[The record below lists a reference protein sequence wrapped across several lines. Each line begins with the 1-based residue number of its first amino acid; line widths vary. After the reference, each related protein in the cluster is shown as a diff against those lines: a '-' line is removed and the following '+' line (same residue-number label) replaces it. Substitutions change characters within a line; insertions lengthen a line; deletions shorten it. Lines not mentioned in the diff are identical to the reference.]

1 MCGIAGILSRQTR
14 GPVDL
19 HELARLRDAQ
29 SHRGPDDA
37 GLWTSTDGLVGLAHR
52 RLSIIDLS
60 PGGHQPKTTPDG
72 HLTITFNGEIYNHLE
87 LRRELEELGERFLSS
102 SDTEVILLGYR
113 RWGHSVVDR
122 LRGMFA
128 FGIWDSR
135 KRELFL
141 ARDPL
146 GIKPLYY
153 AEHDGRI
160 AFASEVRAIRAI
172 MDLGEVDATALSD
185 FLLWGS
191 ITSPSTLYTGA
202 RSLEPG
208 QWMRVRDSLD
218 RTIHTYWRVEDSF
231 GQPGGS
237 RSREEAF
244 GQAAEALRDSVRN
257 HLIADV
263 PVGAFLSGGVDS
275 VSLVALLME
284 IQERPIATVTLAST
298 DDPTLDES
306 RLAASAAQLY
316 GTEHHEIRLDIE
328 EIRERIHVAVDA
340 MDQPTIDGINSYL
353 VSEAAHRAGLKVAI
367 SGVGGDELF
376 GGYTTFRQLPQI
388 LAHHR
393 RIRAF
398 PGGSRAARNAAHL
411 LAAPGLPRPAA
422 KLGRILAHGSTTEG
436 AYYACR
442 GLFSPDEIR
451 TLLRPDVLATADRL
465 DPARRLASRLDLSRV
480 PVEDHT
486 SALEIRQYLQSQ
498 LLRDTDVAS
507 MAHSLEVRTP
517 LVDRT
522 LLEAIARLPVP
533 VRLAGP
539 AKRALRIAPR
549 RPVPPEIWNRK
560 KQGFTIPFDHW
571 LRSGRLDLPLPT
583 HPAFDP
589 VAVADVA
596 RRFHA
601 GKLHWS
607 RLWALMV
614 AGHFLGP
621 S

>member
-1 MCGIAGILSRQTR
+1 
-14 GPVDL
+14 VDV
-19 HELARLRDAQ
+19 HELVRLRDAQ

-37 GLWTSTDGLVGLAHR
+37 GLWTSADRMVGLAHR
-52 RLSIIDLS
+52 RLAIIDLS
-60 PGGHQPKTTPDG
+60 PGGHQPKSTPDG

-87 LRRELEELGERFLSS
+87 LRRELEGLGERFLSS

-113 RWGHSVVDR
+113 RWGHGVVDR

-128 FGIWDSR
+128 FGIWDSVN
-135 KRELFL
+135 RELFL

-153 AEHDGRI
+153 AEHDGRM
-160 AFASEVRAIRAI
+160 AFASEVRALGSIV
-172 MDLGEVDATALSD
+172 DLGEVDATALSD

-191 ITSPSTLYTGA
+191 ITSPATLHTRA

-208 QWMRVRDSLD
+208 QWMRVHDSLD

-231 GQPGGS
+231 GHTGGPYS
-237 RSREEAF
+237 QVEAF
-244 GQAAEALRDSVRN
+244 DQIAEALRDSVRN

-284 IQERPIATVTLAST
+284 IQDRPISTVTLSST

-306 RLAASAAQLY
+306 RLAARAAKFY

-328 EIRERIHVAVDA
+328 EIRERIEAAADA
-340 MDQPTIDGINSYL
+340 MDQPTVDGINSYL
-353 VSEAAHRAGLKVAI
+353 VSEAAHRAGLKVAV

-376 GGYTTFRQLPQI
+376 GGYTTFRLLPRI

-393 RIRAF
+393 RIHAT
-398 PGGSRAARNAAHL
+398 PGGAWVSRHAARL
-411 LAAPGLPRPAA
+411 FESPGLPRSAA
-422 KLGRILAHGSTTEG
+422 KLARMLAHGATTEG
-436 AYYACR
+436 SYYACR
-442 GLFSPDEIR
+442 GLFSPDEVR
-451 TLLRPDVLATADRL
+451 SLLRPDFLAGTERI
-465 DPARRLASRLDLSRV
+465 DPARRLAERIDLARV
-480 PVEDHT
+480 PVEDRT
-486 SALEIRQYLQSQ
+486 SALEVRQYLQSQ
-498 LLRDTDVAS
+498 LLRDTDAAS

-522 LLEAIARLPVP
+522 LLELVARIPAS
-533 VRLAGP
+533 VRLASP
-539 AKRALRIAPR
+539 AKRALRTAPR
-549 RPVPPEIWNRK
+549 RVVPPEIWNRK
-560 KQGFTIPFDHW
+560 KQGFTIPFDRW
-571 LRSGRLDLPLPT
+571 LRSRRLDLPLPT

-589 VAVADVA
+589 IAVADVA

-601 GKLHWS
+601 GELHWS

-614 AGHFLGP
+614 AGRFLEA